1 MFRPIGL
8 NRGLDSI
15 TREFLNWILK
25 REFKK
30 IRLKYEFE
38 ETVVIP
44 QIDSKSIKLP
54 GLGEVTM
61 EKGKVMRVYRGV
73 ANQLA
78 DSGWVKIG
86 EERLTSKDI
95 VSMRWLES
103 SEEGFIKLPD
113 FFYLKATK
121 LIRDDKSGK
130 NIEIQNDLQEIVD
143 IRLRKLFKL
152 VFLKEVPSNIME
164 RLQPEEV
171 LLYSFLKETI
181 NAWQRELMYV
191 DGGEQDQE

>member
-1 MFRPIGL
+1 MFRLTGL

-15 TREFLNWILK
+15 TKEFLNWILK

-30 IRLKYEFE
+30 IRLKYDFE
-38 ETVVIP
+38 ETIVIP
-44 QIDSKSIKLP
+44 QIDSKSIRLP

-61 EKGKVMRVYRGV
+61 EKGKVIRIYRGV

-113 FFYLKATK
+113 FFYLKAAK
-121 LIRDDKSGK
+121 LIREDKSGK
-130 NIEIQNDLQEIVD
+130 SVEIQNDLQEIVD

-152 VFLKEVPSNIME
+152 VFLKEVPTNIME

-181 NAWQRELMYV
+181 NAWQKELMYV

>member
-171 LLYSFLKETI
+171 LLYSFLK
-181 NAWQRELMYV
+181 
-191 DGGEQDQE
+191 